1 MLASLNY
8 TRRWI
13 NELSVETGVI
23 PAFAIGIPVAVWG
36 YASYLRQ
43 RRKKPGEKKGKK
55 YNESKVK
62 SSVVSAA

>member
-1 MLASLNY
+1 MIPGGGLTSCQ
-8 TRRWI
+8 
-13 NELSVETGVI
+13 VETGFI

-43 RRKKPGEKKGKK
+43 RRKEPGEKQGKK

>member
-1 MLASLNY
+1 MD
-8 TRRWI
+8 TRGWI
-13 NELSVETGVI
+13 NELSVETGFI

-43 RRKKPGEKKGKK
+43 RRKEPGVKQGKK
-55 YNESKVK
+55 YNDSRVK

>member
-1 MLASLNY
+1 
-8 TRRWI
+8 
-13 NELSVETGVI
+13 VETGFI

-43 RRKKPGEKKGKK
+43 RRREPGVKQGKK